1 MVNEILHDIHRYEES
16 TLKTR
21 NRLIEAVWRVIVG
34 DDKPESEDG
43 QMIKQQ
49 YVQTKYGPGSI
60 YNFVYKGKTEAALT
74 EVQRVHGE
82 FSYFLDSD
90 QKMMGEVMEIAME
103 LARAE
108 EERAMRVCAQCGK
121 EIDPV
126 KDGFVMCRDNFIQ
139 AKYFQEMD
147 GSDNIFCSQ
156 DCACQYLSIE
166 RVYQIEDG
174 GLV

>member
-1 MVNEILHDIHRYEES
+1 MVNEVLRDIHGYEEDI
-16 TLKTR
+16 LKTR

-34 DDKPESEDG
+34 DDKPEPEDG
-43 QMIKQQ
+43 EMIKQP
-49 YVQTKYGPGSI
+49 YVQTEHGPGSI
-60 YNFVYKGKTEAALT
+60 YNFIYKGKQEAALT
-74 EVQRVHGE
+74 EVQRFPGE
-82 FSYFLDSD
+82 YSYFLHTDRE
-90 QKMMGEVMEIAME
+90 MMGEVMENVME

-108 EERAMRVCAQCGK
+108 EERAVRVCTQCGK

-147 GSDNIFCSQ
+147 GSDNVFCSQ

-166 RVYQIEDG
+166 RVYQTENG
-174 GLV
+174 GLM